1 MSYIFP
7 EAVIQVFC
15 KAPIAGTVKTRL
27 IPTLTA
33 TEAAELHIELTTNLL
48 KLLYAAN
55 LCPIQLWCSPNPKHI
70 FFQTLQQQFGVSLH
84 SQLNPAALGA
94 RMEAAIKFGLQKYT
108 QVLLV
113 GCDCVS
119 LTSANFESAILALQH
134 KHEVVLAPTED
145 GGYILIGMSRLVKE
159 VFVDTNMPWSS
170 NQVFAIT
177 KNRLQ
182 TAKTKVYTLET
193 QWDLDEPKDLR
204 RYLKLNIGAH
214 NRI

>member
-1 MSYIFP
+1 MSYLFP
-7 EAVIQVFC
+7 QAVIQVFC
-15 KAPIAGTVKTRL
+15 KAPIAGMVKTRL

-33 TEAAELHIELTTNLL
+33 TEAANLHMELTTNLL

-55 LCPIQLWCSPNPKHI
+55 LCPIQLWCSPNPEHI
-70 FFQTLQQQFGVSLH
+70 FFKTLQQQFGVSLH
-84 SQLNPAALGA
+84 AQLNPAALGA
-94 RMEAAIKFGLQKYT
+94 RMETAIKFGLQKYA

-119 LTSANFESAILALQH
+119 LTKADFEAAILALQH
-134 KHEVVLAPTED
+134 KYEVVLAPTED
-145 GGYILIGMSRLVKE
+145 GGYIMIGMNKLVKE
-159 VFVDTNMPWSS
+159 LFVDANMPWGS

-182 TAKTKVYTLET
+182 TAEMKLYTLET
-193 QWDLDEPKDLR
+193 QWDLDKPEDLR
-204 RYLKLNIGAH
+204 RYLGLNTGAH